1 MTCEVKIIEDTVGY
15 GVRLT
20 TYQLRYPR
28 FIHSELMTH
37 RVFSRN
43 ASSSRAIP
51 TAKLLEMVKVDP
63 AMPVYWGKNQSG
75 MQAREELNEETKLK
89 AVEVWLETRDLVV
102 EQTKKMIDLGV
113 HKQIANRMLEPWHYI
128 HVVLTAT
135 EFDNFFDLRCHE
147 DAQPE
152 IKELAEAMQKAYNKM
167 EVTKTCEQG
176 WWHLPYVT
184 AEERETLPLEQLLKI
199 STARCARVSY
209 MNHDGTATDPA
220 KDAKLHDMLVV
231 AKPPHMSPAEHQ
243 AVFMHSNDRFFG
255 NLRSWKQYRKF
266 LEDGMSAEE
275 LAGMSQFAWKDKDR

>member
-15 GVRLT
+15 GRRLT
-20 TYQLRYPR
+20 TFQLRYPR

-51 TAKLLEMVKVDP
+51 TAKLLEMVKIDP

-75 MQAREELNEETKLK
+75 MQANEELDEETKQK
-89 AVEVWLETRDLVV
+89 AIQVWLETRDLVV

-135 EFDNFFDLRCHE
+135 EFENFFELRCHK

-152 IKELAEAMQKAYNKM
+152 IKELADMMRNEYNKM
-167 EVTKTCEQG
+167 SVTKSCDEH

-184 AEERETLPLEQLLKI
+184 QEERDQHSLTDLLKI

-209 MNHDGTATDPA
+209 MNHDGTATDIE
-220 KDAKLHDMLVV
+220 KDRKLHDMLVV
-231 AKPPHMSPAEHQ
+231 AQPPHMSPAEHQ
-243 AVFMHSNDRFFG
+243 AVFLNPEKAYG
-255 NLRSWKQYRKF
+255 NFMGWKQYRKY
-266 LEDGMSAEE
+266 LEANFTAENIGNDPIYSFRNE
-275 LAGMSQFAWKDKDR
+275 DR